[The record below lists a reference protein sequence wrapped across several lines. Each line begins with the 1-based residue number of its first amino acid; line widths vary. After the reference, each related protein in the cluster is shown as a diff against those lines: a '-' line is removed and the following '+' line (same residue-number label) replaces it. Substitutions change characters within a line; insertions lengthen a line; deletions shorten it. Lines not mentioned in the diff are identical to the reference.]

1 MRPLSYR
8 VNSQR
13 IPIFIDETHESL
25 IAHLKTVQ
33 KGGVVI
39 DSKVA
44 KAHDDLRAHLERM
57 DKMSISYFEAKEE
70 NKNLEH
76 LSILLTALLKKNIE
90 RDQILFAI
98 GGGVTGDIAGFAAA
112 IYKRGIAYIQVP
124 TTLLS
129 MVDSSIGGKVGINH
143 PLGKNMIGA
152 FHQPIAVLISLK
164 FLETLPEKELVC
176 GLGEIAKYA
185 ILRGDQ
191 FFDYLQS
198 HTRQV
203 FERNKPLLIKIIKT
217 SIDTKKRYIERDV
230 YENGIRAHLNLG
242 HTIGHAIETAT
253 GYSVFKHGEAV
264 LLGILA
270 EAHIAMRMKLLKASS
285 FEKILKLIRQL
296 MSESNASINLD
307 ETIHSVLYDKKA
319 KEGRV
324 RFVLPT
330 SIGSVT
336 IRDDVTP
343 RNISDAMKFVASENL
358 FVLS

>member
-8 VNSQR
+8 ANSQR

-25 IAHLKTVQ
+25 LAHLKAVQ
-33 KGGVVI
+33 RGAVVI
-39 DSKVA
+39 DSRVA
-44 KAHDDLRAHLERM
+44 KAHEDVRAHIEQM
-57 DKMSISYFEAKEE
+57 DKMSINIFDAREE

-76 LSILLTALLKKNIE
+76 LTFLLTALLKKNIE

-98 GGGVTGDIAGFAAA
+98 GGGVTGDLVGFAAA
-112 IYKRGIAYIQVP
+112 VYKRGIGYVQVP
-124 TTLLS
+124 TTLLA
-129 MVDSSIGGKVGINH
+129 MVDSSIGGKVGVNH

-152 FHQPIAVLISLK
+152 FHQPIAILISLK
-164 FLETLPEKELVC
+164 FLDTLPDRELVC
-176 GLGEIAKYA
+176 GMGEIAKYA

-191 FFDYLQS
+191 FFDYFQS
-198 HTRQV
+198 HTTQV
-203 FERNKPLLIKIIKT
+203 FERSKPLLMKIIRT
-217 SIDTKKRYIERDV
+217 SIDTKKRYIERDM

-242 HTIGHAIETAT
+242 HTIGHAIEAAT

-264 LLGILA
+264 LIGILA
-270 EAHIAMRMKLLKASS
+270 EAHIAMRMKLLKASA
-285 FEKILKLIRQL
+285 FERILKLVRQL
-296 MSESNASINLD
+296 LNESNVNVKLE
-307 ETIHSVLYDKKA
+307 ETMHLILYDKKA
-319 KEGRV
+319 KAGRV

-330 SIGSVT
+330 SIGTVT

>member
-1 MRPLSYR
+1 MRPFSYR

-25 IAHLKTVQ
+25 LSHLKAVQ
-33 KGGVVI
+33 RGGVVI
-39 DSKVA
+39 DSRVA
-44 KAHDDLRAHLERM
+44 KAHLDLRNHIEQM
-57 DKMSISYFEAKEE
+57 DKMSVSLFEAKEE
-70 NKNLEH
+70 NKNLEQ
-76 LSILLTALLKKNIE
+76 LSILLTSLLKKNIE

-98 GGGVTGDIAGFAAA
+98 GGGVTGDIVGFAAA
-112 IYKRGIAYIQVP
+112 IYKRGINYIQVP

-129 MVDSSIGGKVGINH
+129 MVDSSIGGKVGVNH

-164 FLETLPEKELVC
+164 FLDTLPDRELIC
-176 GLGEIAKYA
+176 GMGEIAKYA

-191 FFDYLQS
+191 FFDYFQS
-198 HTRQV
+198 HTTQV
-203 FERNKPLLIKIIKT
+203 FERSKPLLMKIIKT

-230 YENGIRAHLNLG
+230 YENGVRAHLNLG

-270 EAHIAMRMKLLKASS
+270 EAHIAMRMKLLKASA
-285 FEKILKLIRQL
+285 FEKILKLVRQL
-296 MSESNASINLD
+296 MNESNASVKLD
-307 ETIHSVLYDKKA
+307 DTIHLVLYDKKA
-319 KEGRV
+319 KGGRV

-330 SIGSVT
+330 SIGNVT
-336 IRDDVTP
+336 IRDDITP